1 MARIVRIHRTG
12 GPEVL
17 EHEEMTLP
25 PPGPGEVQLKQTALG
40 LNFIDVY
47 YRSGLY
53 TPPLPM
59 TPGQEGAGVITALG
73 SGVAGFAVGQRV
85 AYAGAL
91 GGYADV
97 RNVRAEVLVRVPD
110 GIDDVTAAAV
120 MLKGMTADML
130 LNRVQQTKRG
140 DVVLIH
146 AAAGGVGQ
154 LATQWARH
162 LGATVIGTVGRAEKA
177 VLAAKNCHHVLVTG
191 EGPWVE
197 KVRALT
203 GGKGVDVVFD
213 SVGRDTVPQSL
224 DALRSRG
231 LLVSFGQ
238 SSGRPEPLDIVSLG
252 GLRSLF
258 ITRPSLHA
266 WNHTREELERAS
278 ASLFSVLTSGA
289 VKVSAP
295 TTFAL
300 AEVAKAHRALENRET
315 TGSVVL
321 IP

>member
-17 EHEEMTLP
+17 ELEEASVS
-25 PPGPGEVQLKQTALG
+25 PPGAGEVQLEQTALG
-40 LNFIDVY
+40 LNFIDIY

-53 TPPLPM
+53 ALPLPM
-59 TPGQEGAGVITALG
+59 TPGQEGVGVITALG
-73 SGVAGFAVGQRV
+73 SGVAGFEVGQRV
-85 AYAGAL
+85 AYAGAI

-97 RNVRAEVLVRVPD
+97 RNIRADVLVHVPD
-110 GIDDVTAAAV
+110 AIDDVTAAAV

-140 DVVLIH
+140 DVVLVH

-162 LGATVIGTVGRAEKA
+162 LGATVIGTVGRPEKA
-177 VLAAKNCHHVLVTG
+177 ALAAKNCHHVIVTA

-197 KVRALT
+197 KVRELT

-213 SVGRDTVPQSL
+213 SIGKDTVPQSL
-224 DALRSRG
+224 EALRSRG
-231 LLVSFGQ
+231 MLVSFGQ
-238 SSGRPEPLDIVSLG
+238 SSGKPAPLDIVSLG
-252 GLRSLF
+252 GVRSLF
-258 ITRPSLHA
+258 VTRPSLHG
-266 WNHTREELERAS
+266 WNHTRDELERAA

-289 VKVSAP
+289 VKVSP
-295 TTFAL
+295 PMTFAL
-300 AEVAKAHRALENRET
+300 AEVAKAHRALEGRET